1 MKEKIKHYI
10 KEIFLFVIF
19 ITIVT
24 NILSFYRSGELNK
37 EKLQESNFTLIDST
51 NYNIQKN
58 KPIVIH
64 FWATWCRTCKIEASN
79 IDAISKDFEVIT
91 IAVKSGTDDEIQKYI
106 NEHALNYKVVND
118 KDGFYA
124 NKFKIS
130 AYPTTFIYD
139 KDKNLIFSEVGY
151 TSTIG
156 LWLRIWW
163 VNL

>member
-1 MKEKIKHYI
+1 MKEKLKHYI
-10 KEIFLFVIF
+10 KEIFLFFIF

-37 EKLQESNFTLIDST
+37 EKLQESSFTLIDST

-64 FWATWCRTCKIEASN
+64 FWATWCRTCKMEASN
-79 IDAISKDFEVIT
+79 IDRLSKDFQIIT
-91 IAVKSGTDDEIQKYI
+91 IAVKSGNNDEIKKYMD
-106 NEHALNYKVVND
+106 EHELNYKVVND

-124 NKFKIS
+124 RKFKIS

-139 KDKNLIFSEVGY
+139 KNQELIFSEVGY
-151 TSTIG
+151 TSTVG
-156 LWLRIWW
+156 LWLRLW
-163 VNL
+163 LASF